1 MLLFSCSQILS
12 RYIYNTVCINIE
24 SNLNLRNASSCRRNS
39 VQTELS
45 QSLVVSCELSLALYD
60 MNVYGSLVICCCG
73 ENLALLSRN
82 SRISLNQLKQRT
94 HPGLKSCLVPGLSA
108 VLPSPEQP
116 AYVWNRRL
124 TEPCLTQKL

>member
-12 RYIYNTVCINIE
+12 RYIYNTVCIDIE

-60 MNVYGSLVICCCG
+60 MNIYGSLVICCCG

-82 SRISLNQLKQRT
+82 SRISLNQLRSDSA
-94 HPGLKSCLVPGLSA
+94 HGLDGQGKRCYVQKKDVSCA
-108 VLPSPEQP
+108 CITCQ
-116 AYVWNRRL
+116 L
-124 TEPCLTQKL
+124 TALDSCS